1 MFIFF
6 GPGRLTYSDTEERS
20 SDVKIGKQTTTTWY
34 EIFADLRNAAVF
46 FAYLQ
51 IYKKWKQNIHFFV
64 IFAGKL

>member
-6 GPGRLTYSDTEERS
+6 GPGRLTYPETEEWS
-20 SDVKIGKQTTTTWY
+20 PHVKIGKQTTTTWY

-51 IYKKWKQNIHFFV
+51 IYNRWKQNIDFFV